1 MVRINTVRALMAPV
15 FLFCLLV
22 ISATPANAQIEDTGK
37 LIQSGIDDSNILIR
51 EYLKPAARGFGA
63 GLNAGWF
70 NSASTHSVLG
80 FDVTFRLNAA
90 IVPGSDK
97 AFDIAELGL
106 QKITLANSGSG
117 ITPTASGSSQ
127 SGPEVVVLETVEM
140 MGGMQHTLEL
150 ARFTMPAGSGFG
162 YVPTPMLQASVG
174 LPTGTDIIIRMLPTY
189 TIDEYGSF
197 SLWGLG
203 VKHDLKTWL
212 PGGDLIPFDLS
223 VMAGYTN
230 FTTTTGYT
238 VEPGSGSY
246 ETDPGNYDRPET
258 WDNQRLDIGSSAFT
272 VNALIGKTFPVITLY
287 GGVGYET
294 STMNIKSIG
303 NYPVIIPEK
312 LGDFYTGNRE
322 LDIITDPLDIQ
333 IRGTNNFRALAGLR
347 LKLLILTIS
356 ADYTVA
362 EYSMASVGVG
372 FSFR

>member
-1 MVRINTVRALMAPV
+1 MVRNYIVRAFMAPV
-15 FLFCLLV
+15 VLFCLIL
-22 ISATPANAQIEDTGK
+22 SATPANAQIENTGK
-37 LIQSGIDDSNILIR
+37 LIQSGLDDANILTR

-70 NSASTHSVLG
+70 NSAGTHRVLG

-97 AFDIAELGL
+97 VFDIAELGL
-106 QKITLANSGSG
+106 QKATLAEPGSG
-117 ITPTASGSSQ
+117 ISPTLSGNTST
-127 SGPEVVVLETVEM
+127 GPEVVVQETIEI

-150 ARFTMPAGSGFG
+150 ARFSMPGGSGFG

-174 LPTGTDIIIRMLPTY
+174 LPAGTDLIIRMLPTY

-223 VMAGYTN
+223 AMAG
-230 FTTTTGYT
+230 FTSFKTSVGYL
-238 VEPGSGSY
+238 VEPGASSY
-246 ETDPGNYDRPET
+246 EVDPNNYDRPGT
-258 WDNQRLDIGSSAFT
+258 WEGQQMDIASNAFT
-272 VNALIGKTFPVITLY
+272 VNALIGKSFPVITLY

-294 STMNIKSIG
+294 STMTIKSIG
-303 NYPVIIPEK
+303 NYPVITPERA
-312 LGDFYTGNRE
+312 GEFYTGNRE
-322 LDIITDPLDIQ
+322 LDIITDPLNIQ
-333 IRGTNNFRALAGLR
+333 IRGTNHFRALAGLR

>member
-15 FLFCLLV
+15 VLFCLL
-22 ISATPANAQIEDTGK
+22 ISAIPAKAQIEDTGK

-97 AFDIAELGL
+97 SFNIAELGL
-106 QKITLANSGSG
+106 QKLTLANSGSG
-117 ITPTASGSSQ
+117 ISPTVNGNNQ
-127 SGPEVVVLETVEM
+127 TGPEVVALETVEL

-150 ARFTMPAGSGFG
+150 ARFSMPAGSGFG

-174 LPTGTDIIIRMLPTY
+174 LPMGTDIIIRMLPTY

-197 SLWGLG
+197 SLWGFG

-223 VMAGYTN
+223 VMAGYTS
-230 FTTTTGYT
+230 FKTSTGYM

-246 ETDPGNYDRPET
+246 EADPGNYDHPET
-258 WDNQRLDIGSSAFT
+258 WENQRLDIGSNAFT
-272 VNALIGKTFPVITLY
+272 VNALIGKSFPVITLY

-312 LGDFYTGNRE
+312 SGEFYTGNRE

-333 IRGTNNFRALAGLR
+333 IRGTNHFRALAGLR